1 MTEVEKLIYRKKSLQ
16 FWLSEKGKLLDLYK
30 KIGALA
36 EEEVANLKDTEINK
50 LYHLKLQ
57 EDIINYKQKFSNL
70 AVEHKNLYLELS
82 EIVVPKLA
90 KLVNEK
96 QLTDA
101 QLQDFY
107 NNSILPEQEVDAI
120 LNDAKYQ
127 EIDVLPEKVE
137 HLSILEKLNA
147 HIDVLQKLFVCYKE
161 EIALMANGEDDLK
174 KTLMIKDA
182 LECQQKITI
191 LKQRYKQRKDY
202 FENHFL
208 PQHNATV
215 GKFEKLMP
223 IYLEFAKQL
232 VKHDI
237 DTQIG
242 MVLIE
247 YNKVKDD
254 VEIGYQTFLALKDRL
269 KRAAK
274 EIRTNK
280 GKYKNLGLLKY
291 AKKELY
297 D

>member
-30 KIGALA
+30 KIGTLA

-70 AVEHKNLYLELS
+70 AVEHKNLYLEFS
-82 EIVVPKLA
+82 EIVVPKLT
-90 KLVNEK
+90 KLAHEK
-96 QLTDA
+96 QLTESE
-101 QLQDFY
+101 LKDFY
-107 NNSILPEQEVDAI
+107 DNTMLPEQQVEEL
-120 LNDAKYQ
+120 LNDAKYK
-127 EIDVLPEKVE
+127 EIDILPEKIE
-137 HLSILEKLNA
+137 HLSILEKLHA
-147 HIDVLQKLFVCYKE
+147 HIDVLQKLFTCYKE
-161 EIALMANGEDDLK
+161 EIALFPDGEDELK

-182 LECQQKITI
+182 LECQQKINI

-208 PQHNATV
+208 PQHNVTV

-223 IYLEFAKQL
+223 TYLEFAKLL

-247 YNKVKDD
+247 YERVKED
-254 VEIGYQTFLALKDRL
+254 VEVGYQTFLALRERL
-269 KRAAK
+269 KRVAK
-274 EIRTNK
+274 EMRKNNC
-280 GKYKNLGLLKY
+280 KYKNLGLLQY